1 MVSKQVEPEQCRAS
15 LTPSH
20 PGRPSLSPYVPSR
33 RPDGPSQQPCAP
45 QVAVSLS
52 DPFGGDDVDFPV
64 SQYTQTML
72 DNAKALISRDAVYRP
87 GTYLEL
93 PPDKAAVGHMAG
105 GPLTLSSIS
114 DGKGLLQA

>member
-1 MVSKQVEPEQCRAS
+1 MTLGAQPDPTCPACDPMCSACNPAHPRWPYRSATPT
-15 LTPSH
+15 LTLPL
-20 PGRPSLSPYVPSR
+20 PPT
-33 RPDGPSQQPCAP
+33 

-72 DNAKALISRDAVYRP
+72 DNAKALISRDAVYKP

-114 DGKGLLQA
+114 NGKGSLQA

>member
-1 MVSKQVEPEQCRAS
+1 M
-15 LTPSH
+15 PSH
-20 PGRPSLSPYVPSR
+20 SVAQPVTLCAQLVTRGPSL
-33 RPDGPSQQPCAP
+33 QPCAP

-72 DNAKALISRDAVYRP
+72 DNAKALISRDAVYKP

-105 GPLTLSSIS
+105 GPLSMSSINH
-114 DGKGLLQA
+114 GKGSLQA